1 MPVTMSQLR
10 AAVIG
15 IGHVGKEHARIYH
28 ELKDRVDLIALCD
41 IDKTKEEKAK
51 ELGVPFEKDY
61 RKILSQINLV
71 SVCVPTSL
79 HHSIALDCLNHNVH
93 CLVEKPI
100 ATTLEEADEL
110 LDEARK
116 RNLLLQVGHVERY
129 NSGFQEIA
137 KIVKNPRFVEIHR
150 LGPFNP
156 RINDCG
162 VVLDLMIHDLEIL
175 LSLVQDEVARV
186 EAIGIPVLT
195 RFEDIANARLKFS
208 NGCVA
213 NLTAS
218 RLTPE
223 RQRKI
228 RIFQPDAYI
237 SLDYAEQKAKVYK
250 KEFFSITSKEVD
262 IQKGEPLR
270 KEILDFVQKVGEE
283 KDFGSPDVAARDALA
298 LALRVLESIREF
310 SQESKHHLKPVH

>member
-1 MPVTMSQLR
+1 MAKLR

-15 IGHVGKEHARIYH
+15 MGHVGKDHARLYNDMKDSI
-28 ELKDRVDLIALCD
+28 ELVGICDVDASKE
-41 IDKTKEEKAK
+41 DKSR
-51 ELGVPFEKDY
+51 ELGVPYFKDFK
-61 RKILSQINLV
+61 KILPNVDLV
-71 SVCVPTSL
+71 SISVPTSL
-79 HHSIALDCLNHNVH
+79 HHSIALQCLRANVH

-100 ATTLEEADEL
+100 AMTLEQADEL

-129 NSGFQEIA
+129 NSGFQEIS

-156 RINDCG
+156 RINDVG
-162 VVLDLMIHDLEIL
+162 VVLDLMIHDLDIL
-175 LSLVQDEVARV
+175 LSLVREDVARV

-195 RFEDIANARLKFS
+195 KFEDIANARLKFS
-208 NGCVA
+208 NGCIVDM
-213 NLTAS
+213 TAS

-237 SLDYAEQKAKVYK
+237 SLDYAEQKAKVYR
-250 KEFFSITSKEVD
+250 KEFFSISSKEVD
-262 IQKGEPLR
+262 IEKGESLR
-270 KEILDFVQKVGEE
+270 KELADFVNKVASK
-283 KDFGSPDVAARDALA
+283 KDFGNPDVAARNALA
-298 LALRVLESIREF
+298 LAIRILDSIQEF
-310 SQESKHHLKPVH
+310 SQETAQSMKKVKV